1 MAVDH
6 NSTESVM
13 THRIRLSVLLALSA
27 LCLAAHA
34 ADLGTSMAAL
44 PPLPKEMN
52 TAPKA
57 DWLVQVVEQKTGVF
71 RTGRDNEIAMTNG
84 LIRRTWRVAPN
95 GATVAFD
102 NLMTGASILRG
113 VKPEARVE
121 LNGQSYAVGGLDG
134 QPDYA
139 YLQPD
144 WLDKMTANPDA
155 FQCTA
160 FEVGAT
166 AERFPWKRVRHAP
179 DLPWPAP
186 GASIVF
192 QYAPPTGRLDG
203 VVLSVHYEM
212 YDGIPLMAKWF
223 TLNNGSGKAV
233 TLDSFVNEILAVVEA
248 ESVVDSREQWEAPN
262 LYLESDYS
270 FNGMDAMTGNRTT
283 HWIPDPQYTTQV
295 NYQLKTPVLMESR
308 PPIGPDITVAA
319 GESFESFRTFELL
332 HDSTDRERR
341 SLAQHRMYRALCPW
355 AAENPILFHARKAK
369 PAEARLAIDQTAEVG
384 GEMVILSF
392 GSGFNMEKEGPAYI
406 AEIKELVDYAHSK
419 NVELGGY
426 SLLAS
431 RKVSEE
437 DDVINPA
444 TGKRGGAIFGDSP
457 CLGSKWGDKYFTTL
471 TSFIERTGLD
481 VLEHDGSYPGDL
493 CASEK
498 HPGHKGLKDS
508 QWTQWKKISDFY
520 RWCRARGTY
529 LNVPDWYFLTGSSK
543 TAMGYREVNWSL
555 PRDRQIILGRQNI
568 FDGTWQKMPSMGW
581 MFVPLVEYQGGGAA
595 ATLEPLS
602 QHLDAYEAHLAQNF
616 GSGVQACYRGTRWY
630 DTDETKAVVKKWI
643 SFYKQHRDILDSDI
657 VHVRRADT
665 RDIDCILHVNP
676 WVKEKGLAMV
686 YNPLD
691 HAVEKTVTLPLYYT
705 SLTDAAHIREQDG
718 PAKEYSLDRAY
729 KVELPVKMAAHGVTW
744 FVLE

>member
-1 MAVDH
+1 
-6 NSTESVM
+6 M
-13 THRIRLSVLLALSA
+13 THLNRLSVLVLIP
-27 LCLAAHA
+27 LCFAAHA
-34 ADLGTSMAAL
+34 ADFGTALGAIPTL
-44 PPLPKEMN
+44 PQEIKA
-52 TAPKA
+52 APKG
-57 DWLVQVVEQKTGVF
+57 DWLVQRMEQKTGVF
-71 RTGRDNEIAMTNG
+71 RTENANEVVLTNG
-84 LIRRTWRVAPN
+84 LIRRVWRVAPN

-121 LNGQSYAVGGLDG
+121 LDGQSYEVGGLAG

-155 FQCTA
+155 FQCTG

-166 AERFPWKRVRHAP
+166 VERFPWKRVRHAA

-186 GASIVF
+186 GASLVF
-192 QYAPPTGRLDG
+192 QYAPPSGKLAG

-212 YDGIPLMAKWF
+212 YDGIPLVAKWF
-223 TLNNGSGKAV
+223 TLHNGSEQAV
-233 TLDSFVNEILAVVEA
+233 VVDSFVNEILAVVES
-248 ESVVDSREQWEAPN
+248 ESVVDSREQWEGPN
-262 LYLESDYS
+262 LYIESDYA
-270 FNGMDAMTGNRTT
+270 FHGMDAMTGNRTT
-283 HWIPDPQYTTQV
+283 NWIPDPQYTTQV
-295 NYQLKTPVLMESR
+295 NYELKTPVLMESR
-308 PPIGPDITVAA
+308 APVGPNIAVAA
-319 GESFESFRTFELL
+319 GESFDSFRTFELV

-341 SLAQHRMYRALCPW
+341 SLAQHRMYRAICPW
-355 AAENPILFHARKAK
+355 ATENPILFHARNAK
-369 PAEARLAIDQTAEVG
+369 PADARLAIDQTAEVG
-384 GEMVILSF
+384 AEMVILSF
-392 GSGFNMEKEGPAYI
+392 GSGFNMEKENPEYI
-406 AEIKELVDYAHSK
+406 AEIKGLVDYAHSR

-457 CLGSKWGDKYFTTL
+457 CLGSKWGEEYFAKITR
-471 TSFIERTGLD
+471 FIEQTGLD
-481 VLEHDGSYPGDL
+481 ILEHDGSYPGDL
-493 CASEK
+493 CVSDK

-508 QWTQWKKISDFY
+508 QWTQWKKITGFY
-520 RWCRARGTY
+520 AWCRARGTY

-543 TAMGYREVNWSL
+543 TGMGYREVNWSL

-581 MFVPLVEYQGGGAA
+581 MFTPLVEYQGGGAE
-595 ATLEPLS
+595 ATLEPLAE
-602 QHLDAYEAHLAQNF
+602 HLDAYEAHLAQNF
-616 GSGVQACYRGTRWY
+616 GSGVQSCYRGPRWY

-643 SFYKQHRDILDSDI
+643 SFYKKYRDILDSDI

-665 RDIDCILHVNP
+665 RDLDCMLHVNP
-676 WVKEKGLAMV
+676 WTKEKGLAMV

-691 HAVEKTVTLPLYYT
+691 HAVEETLTLPLYYT
-705 SLTDAAHIREQDG
+705 GLTDSARIREQEG
-718 PAKEYSLDRAY
+718 TAQEYKLDRGY
-729 KVELPVKMAAHGVTW
+729 NVELPVNVAAHGVAW
-744 FVLE
+744 FVIE